1 MENRRYLVTG
11 YKGQLGYDVVR
22 ELNKRGIHNV
32 LAFDIDDMDITNREE
47 VMNTIKKY
55 KPDCVIHCA
64 AYTDVDKAEENE
76 YLAKKI
82 GEEYIAELLG
92 VWEQFDDIDF
102 EALPNSFVLKCN
114 HDSGSVVICKNK
126 DNFDIEQAKRIINK
140 RIKFDYYWPDR
151 EWAYK
156 NIKRKII
163 AEKYISDGSER
174 LIPYKVFNFMGEPK
188 IIQVI
193 QDDKTSNESIDYF
206 DTDWNLLELRQNFPN
221 SSKHIER
228 PKQLEQILDLS
239 RILSEGIPFV
249 RTDFYILKDSIK
261 FSEFTFYSDSG
272 AERFYP
278 ETWDYELGKL
288 IDIGNS
294 L

>member
-1 MENRRYLVTG
+1 M
-11 YKGQLGYDVVR
+11 
-22 ELNKRGIHNV
+22 
-32 LAFDIDDMDITNREE
+32 
-47 VMNTIKKY
+47 
-55 KPDCVIHCA
+55 
-64 AYTDVDKAEENE
+64 VDKYAVKE

-140 RIKFDYYWPDR
+140 RVKFDYYWPDR